1 MVVYKTKN
9 LYILLAFLLI
19 ALISLIA
26 VSIYFCFIKFQTKH
40 KHLLPFY
47 GARNKEIDIKNLK
60 IHYNLENKEFKEI
73 DIKNCSY
80 YYFDNIIKMK
90 DGSKPLQIKFGKY
103 ITMGLD

>member
-1 MVVYKTKN
+1 M
-9 LYILLAFLLI
+9 
-19 ALISLIA
+19 
-26 VSIYFCFIKFQTKH
+26 
-40 KHLLPFY
+40 
-47 GARNKEIDIKNLK
+47 
-60 IHYNLENKEFKEI
+60 ENKELKEI